1 MAAPAKPAPKPR
13 LEPVAT
19 KPSKPA
25 KPRKPA
31 KPELTPR
38 EIAQVKAALI
48 EQRKEF
54 LREFTEIEDAAFN
67 TTQSELSGEVAYDE
81 DFADAGSFTFEREK
95 ELSIGNN
102 IRDLLE
108 RVDLALGMIEH
119 GTYGLCES
127 CGNPIA
133 KARLQALPYS
143 TMCLTC
149 KQQEERTR

>member
-1 MAAPAKPAPKPR
+1 M
-13 LEPVAT
+13 
-19 KPSKPA
+19 
-25 KPRKPA
+25 
-31 KPELTPR
+31 TPR

-54 LREFTEIEDAAFN
+54 VREFAEIEDAAFKS
-67 TTQSELSGEVAYDE
+67 TQSDMSGDVSYDE
-81 DFADAGSFTFEREK
+81 DGADAGSFTFEREK
-95 ELSIGNN
+95 EMSIGNN

-108 RVDLALGMIEH
+108 RVDLALAMIER
-119 GTYGLCES
+119 GTYGLCDS
-127 CGNPIA
+127 CGQPIA